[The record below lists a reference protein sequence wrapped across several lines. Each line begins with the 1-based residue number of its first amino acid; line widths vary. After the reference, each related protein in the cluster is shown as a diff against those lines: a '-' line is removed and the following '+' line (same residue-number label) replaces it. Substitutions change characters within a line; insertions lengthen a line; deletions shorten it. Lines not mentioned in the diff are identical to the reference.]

1 MTVYQA
7 VQDDKFS
14 PVWQVVAWSDAVQVA
29 EQVTQRRGRV
39 VLTISD
45 RADAEA
51 LAAELNAEVRLAR
64 EIAEW
69 EKADRM
75 LNGCE
80 FDCGDE

>member
-1 MTVYQA
+1 MTFYQA

-75 LNGCE
+75 LNGC
-80 FDCGDE
+80 

>member
-14 PVWQVVAWSDAVQVA
+14 TVWQVVAWSDVVQVA

-39 VLTISD
+39 VLTTSS
-45 RADAEA
+45 RADAET
-51 LAAELNAEVRLAR
+51 LAADLNAEVRLAR

-69 EKADRM
+69 ELADRM

-80 FDCGDE
+80 FDRGNE